1 MDMTILTVNFV
12 PPSSTN
18 FVDEGK
24 NPSQQR
30 ETHPIPQVPI
40 RFTNI
45 WYGRLDKIM
54 DPLPF

>member
-1 MDMTILTVNFV
+1 MTILTVNFV

-40 RFTNI
+40 RLTNI

-54 DPLPF
+54 DPLLF